1 MMITQIPG
9 VYQIAPLLYFPAV
22 VAASLC
28 CHTDT
33 GLANTDVTMLLR
45 LIALCGLFITSIVHS
60 GTILFVATDGDDING
75 DGSSGN
81 PWATI
86 THAVDNASDSATI
99 IVRPGTYNGRAR
111 LRQEFDS
118 QVTIRSEIPYAAK
131 LRYDQ
136 GAVVISF
143 TGRNITMEGFDIAHA
158 PGNTGGLVIQ
168 VQDLLGKFNGSNN
181 GTDPVVSGIVF
192 RNNIIHDSTNN
203 DLLKINNG
211 AEDVLVEGNMFFNQF
226 GSDEHM
232 DVNSVIGVTI
242 QDNVFFNTV
251 DNDTSSFIVVKDSGT
266 GDTVVGSR
274 EVTIRRNVFL
284 NWFGSSGQSF
294 VRFGEDG
301 TLNFEAQDLLVEN
314 NLMIGNGTDL
324 MRTPLTVQGSKNLVF
339 RNNTLTGDMPSRSF
353 AGRLIAVGDN
363 PPSENLEFFNNI
375 YSDPNGT
382 MGSEAFNGV
391 DLFDSPAGQTANATL
406 DNNLYWNG
414 GNAIPEDAGQ
424 FLRFSDDANAM
435 TGDPELGAQGGL
447 VVPSW
452 DGSNFADGSSSIHQ
466 AFVRLVN
473 LYGQPDSTSPAID
486 NAEPANAASEDILGR
501 QRGPDPDLGAFELD
515 PLDTTFLAD
524 GFE

>member
-1 MMITQIPG
+1 
-9 VYQIAPLLYFPAV
+9 
-22 VAASLC
+22 
-28 CHTDT
+28 
-33 GLANTDVTMLLR
+33 MLLR
-45 LIALCGLFITSIVHS
+45 LIAPSIMALGMLFFASLAHAGAT
-60 GTILFVATDGDDING
+60 FYVATDGDDASG

-86 THAVDNASDSATI
+86 THAVDNAVDDATI
-99 IVRPGTYNGRAR
+99 IVRPGTYNGRTR
-111 LRQEFDS
+111 LRQEFNT
-118 QVTIRSEIPYAAK
+118 QVTIRSETPYAAK
-131 LRYDQ
+131 LRHDD
-136 GAVVISF
+136 GAAVICY

-158 PGNTGGLVIQ
+158 PGNSGALVIQ
-168 VQDLLGKFNGSNN
+168 VQDLLGDFNGSNG

-211 AEDVLVEGNMFFNQF
+211 AENVLVEGNMFFNQF

-232 DVNSVIGVTI
+232 DVNSVIDVVI

-274 EVTIRRNVFL
+274 DITIRRNVFL
-284 NWFGSSGQSF
+284 NWFGSSGHSF

-314 NLMIGNGTDL
+314 NLMIGNGADL
-324 MRTPLTVQGSKNLVF
+324 MRTPLTVQGSKTLVF

-353 AGRLIAVGDN
+353 AGRLIAIGDN
-363 PPSENLEFFNNI
+363 PPNEDLGFFNNI
-375 YSDPNGT
+375 YSDPDGT

-391 DLFDSPAGQTANATL
+391 DLFDSPAGHTASAIL

-424 FLRFSDDANAM
+424 FLQFSDDNNALL
-435 TGDPELGAQGGL
+435 GDPALGAQDAL

-452 DGSNFADGSSSIHQ
+452 NGSNFADGSTTIRET
-466 AFVRLVN
+466 FERLVN
-473 LYGQPDSTSPAID
+473 LYGVPGSASLAID
-486 NAEPANAASEDILGR
+486 NADPANAASEDILGR
-501 QRGPDPDLGAFELD
+501 PRGANPDLGAYELEPTGD
-515 PLDTTFLAD
+515 AILTD